1 LGGRPYQQRVE
12 VNFPHRHA
20 EGEAIGTLWARA
32 RIEELSNQN
41 IHAPSP
47 EVKEEITK
55 VALAHRLVSAYTS
68 FVAVEERFVTGSEQ
82 PVLVEVPV
90 EMPDGVSYEGV
101 FGGEK
106 MAAKAALVS
115 GVAPGR
121 SRYAATPSVAEE
133 SLDAVVSRPEKKRP
147 AESPTPLLM
156 EAPSRILCRI
166 ESQRT
171 SYRAS
176 EPIEIVVTFEN
187 TTSKAV
193 RVPTHLS
200 VVDGSARFQILD
212 SNWKTIPHPTRQTN
226 KSATMALQPG
236 ARVTLRLVI
245 NGVGGYA
252 ITKPGTYHIVLL
264 GTEFGLSNSNTLTL
278 QILP

>member
-1 LGGRPYQQRVE
+1 
-12 VNFPHRHA
+12 
-20 EGEAIGTLWARA
+20 
-32 RIEELSNQN
+32 
-41 IHAPSP
+41 
-47 EVKEEITK
+47 
-55 VALAHRLVSAYTS
+55 
-68 FVAVEERFVTGSEQ
+68 VEERFVTGSEQ

-101 FGGEK
+101 FGGEQL
-106 MAAKAALVS
+106 AAKAALVS

-121 SRYAATPSVAEE
+121 SRYAATPNVAEE
-133 SLDAVVSRPEKKRP
+133 SLDAVMPRPEKVRP
-147 AESPTPLLM
+147 AETPSLLQM
-156 EAPSRILCRI
+156 AAPSRMLCRI

-187 TTSKAV
+187 TTRKAV

-212 SNWKTIPHPTRQTN
+212 SNWKTIPHPTRQSN
-226 KSATMALQPG
+226 KPTMMELQPG
-236 ARVTLRLVI
+236 ARITLRLVI
-245 NGVGGYA
+245 NGAGGYQL
-252 ITKPGTYHIVLL
+252 TKPGTYHIVLL
-264 GTEFGLSNSNTLTL
+264 GNETDVSNSNTLTL